1 MKREPLF
8 KRIRIG
14 VGMPF
19 VFLAFILLIIAEL
32 ISGEKIID

>member
-8 KRIRIG
+8 KRIRIHT
-14 VGMPF
+14 GMAF
-19 VFLAFILLIIAEL
+19 AFLAYIFLIIAEL